1 MNLKRELTCP
11 RCGEKLLVYRNPF
24 PTVDLI
30 IRCRDLLGEEGI
42 VLVQRKNPP
51 LGWALPGG
59 FVDYGETLEQAAV
72 REALEETGL
81 EVKELRQFHAYSD
94 PSRDPRQHN
103 ISVVFLAQAQGNPKP
118 GDDAAACK
126 LFPLDSLPQQLAFDH
141 SDVLADYLHYLCTG
155 SLP

>member
-1 MNLKRELTCP
+1 MTLKRELVCP
-11 RCGEKLLVYRNPF
+11 RCGERLLVYRNPF

-30 IRCRDLLGEEGI
+30 IRCRDPLGKEGI

-72 REALEETGL
+72 REAMEETGL
-81 EVKELRQFHAYSD
+81 EVKELRQFHVYSD

-103 ISVVFLAQAQGNPKP
+103 ISVVFLAQAQGTPRP
-118 GDDAAACK
+118 GDDAAGCEV
-126 LFPLDSLPQQLAFDH
+126 FPLDSLPEPLAFDH
-141 SDVLADYLHYLCTG
+141 SHILADYLRYLCKG
-155 SLP
+155 ALP